1 MSTTPSNSAGA
12 LEPPINDIKAAPPAK
27 TPPKAATA
35 HALPDEPLV
44 TIQPSKAWSA
54 LNLRDIWHYR
64 ELLYF
69 LTWRDVKVRYK
80 QTALGIAWVVMQPLM
95 STLVFTV
102 FLGMLARIPSDGI
115 PYPLFVF
122 TGLLPWTFFAS
133 AVTGSGNSLV
143 GSTHLITKVYFPRM
157 IIPCAAIG
165 ARLLDFF
172 ISFVILAALMLYYGA
187 APTRGLLLLPVLVA
201 LVTLLALAVGMWA
214 SAVNVKYRDVT
225 VVLPVL
231 IQIWMFA
238 SPVVYPSSI
247 VYAHAGAPALKWLYM
262 ANPMVGV
269 IDNFRTALFGG
280 PFNWS
285 SLAVSAAVAL
295 ALLVYAAYNFRR
307 MEKSFA
313 DII

>member
-1 MSTTPSNSAGA
+1 MITTSSDSAGA
-12 LEPPINDIKAAPPAK
+12 LEPPINDIQSAPPAK
-27 TPPKAATA
+27 TTLKETTA
-35 HALPDEPLV
+35 HTLPDEPLV
-44 TIQPSKAWSA
+44 TIQPSKSWSA
-54 LNLRDIWHYR
+54 LNLRDIWYYR

-80 QTALGIAWVVMQPLM
+80 QTALGVAWVVMQPLI

-102 FLGMLARIPSDGI
+102 FLGMLVRVPSDGI

-122 TGLLPWTFFAS
+122 MGLLPWTFFAS
-133 AVTGSGNSLV
+133 AVTGSSNSLV

-165 ARLLDFF
+165 ARLLDFL
-172 ISFVILAALMLYYGA
+172 ISFVILAALMLYYGV
-187 APTRGLLLLPVLVA
+187 APTRALLFLPVLVA

-214 SAVNVKYRDVT
+214 SAINVKYRDVG

-231 IQIWMFA
+231 IQTWMFV

-247 VYAHAGAPALKWLYM
+247 VYSRTGASALKWLYM
-262 ANPMVGV
+262 ANPMVGI
-269 IDNFRTALFGG
+269 IDNFRATLLGG
-280 PFNWS
+280 PFNWPA
-285 SLAVSAAVAL
+285 LAVSAALTLV
-295 ALLVYAAYNFRR
+295 LLVYAAYDFRR